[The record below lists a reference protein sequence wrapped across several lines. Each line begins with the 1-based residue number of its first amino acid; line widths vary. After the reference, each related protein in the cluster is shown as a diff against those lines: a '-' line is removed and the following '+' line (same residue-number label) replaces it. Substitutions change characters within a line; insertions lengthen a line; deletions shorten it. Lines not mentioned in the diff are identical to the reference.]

1 MIAWK
6 VWGLSSFQ
14 QKSESLSGIKHKM
27 GLRLLHHSGNKG
39 SRRCMWSCF
48 CLPCLFFCRKYGYF
62 PYCRSPLRN
71 AKSMVDTPTYAFKM
85 ANAKLFFVGSW
96 WPFGKA
102 WRCMCFKQK
111 ENCKTT
117 RNFRFFKFRPLYP
130 STPAQ
135 SSQMTILSLQAWLL
149 LLCMPHSLGILPFTL
164 SLGS

>member
-1 MIAWK
+1 
-6 VWGLSSFQ
+6 
-14 QKSESLSGIKHKM
+14 
-27 GLRLLHHSGNKG
+27 
-39 SRRCMWSCF
+39 
-48 CLPCLFFCRKYGYF
+48 
-62 PYCRSPLRN
+62 
-71 AKSMVDTPTYAFKM
+71 MVDTPTYAFKM

-149 LLCMPHSLGILPFTL
+149 LLCMPHSLGILPSHCLLVLKFVSFKLL
-164 SLGS
+164 SPDHITTPNLASSLQLKVISISFLHSSTNLKAWWFKALFCYYFKFALYYKRYGTS